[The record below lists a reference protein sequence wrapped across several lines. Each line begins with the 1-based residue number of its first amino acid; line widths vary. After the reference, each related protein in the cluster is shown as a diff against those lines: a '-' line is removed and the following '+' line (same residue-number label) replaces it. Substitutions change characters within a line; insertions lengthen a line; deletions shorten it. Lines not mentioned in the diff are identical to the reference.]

1 VQMRCVQ
8 VLLKAGAAMTQEQL
22 TIVLHA
28 LPALESPRVS
38 PLCSNIL
45 PVSSSIQ
52 QETLLPCS
60 IGLGTCPAGTCAVH
74 DGHVPAAKSEHVL
87 TGGALGL
94 APVAQACGNVC
105 AVRPDRLLEQLQ
117 AVQGRLLLQH
127 QMPEVRSSQP

>member
-1 VQMRCVQ
+1 MEI
-8 VLLKAGAAMTQEQL
+8 LLRAGAAMTQEQL

-28 LPALESPRVS
+28 LPALESPRVC
-38 PLCSNIL
+38 LFYSNSL
-45 PVSSSIQ
+45 LVPSSSQ
-52 QETLLPCS
+52 HETLLPCS
-60 IGLGTCPAGTCAVH
+60 IGLGTFPTDTCAVH
-74 DGHVPAAKSEHVL
+74 DGHVLAAKSEHVL